1 MSEHQ
6 VLARK
11 YRSQSLDE
19 LVGQEVLVT
28 TLANAIKQNRLAH
41 AYLFTGIRGVG
52 KTSTARILAKSLN
65 CVGADG
71 SATAPQ
77 VKPCGTCGHCVAIA
91 ESRHM
96 DVIEMDAA
104 SHTGVDD
111 IREIIEGAKY
121 KPTSARFKVYIID
134 EVHMLSKSAF
144 NALLKT
150 LEEPPPFVKFIFA
163 TTEIRKVPATILSR
177 CQRFDLARIPQA
189 DLARH
194 LRKIA
199 DLEGVKIDEDAI
211 GVIAKVADGS
221 ARDGLSFLDQ
231 AIANCDGTIT
241 ADKISASLGLAG
253 KGVAFDIFEAV
264 IGGDMS
270 AVGKSL
276 DVLRASSAEPSLLL
290 ADLLEITHYIT
301 RVKLANGM
309 ERTLPLTPDEQKK
322 VAAFAGRL
330 SIAQLARIWQMLVK
344 GFTELPIAPSESA
357 ALEMILI
364 RVAYA
369 GLLPTPAEILA
380 KVESE
385 TSGEVQKKNN

>member
-1 MSEHQ
+1 MSTHQ

-11 YRSQSLDE
+11 YRSQSLEE

-28 TLANAIKQNRLAH
+28 TLTNAIKQNRLAH

-71 SATAPQ
+71 NLTVPQ
-77 VKPCGTCGHCVAIA
+77 VMPCGKCVHCAAIA

-189 DLARH
+189 DLAAH
-194 LRKIA
+194 FKKIA
-199 DLEGVKIDEDAI
+199 ALEGVNIDDEAI
-211 GVIAKVADGS
+211 SVIAKVADGS

-231 AIANCDGTIT
+231 AIANCDGAIT
-241 ADKISASLGLAG
+241 ADKIAASLGLVG
-253 KGVAFDIFEAV
+253 KGVAFDTFEAV
-264 IGGDMS
+264 IGGDMELL
-270 AVGKSL
+270 GKSL
-276 DVLRASSAEPSLLL
+276 TLLRASSAEPSLLL
-290 ADLLEITHYIT
+290 SDLLEITHLIT
-301 RVKLANGM
+301 RVKLAKGT
-309 ERTLPLTPDEQKK
+309 EHTLPLTPDEQKK
-322 VAAFAGRL
+322 IARL
-330 SIAQLARIWQMLVK
+330 SDKLTIAQLARIWQMLVK
-344 GFTELPIAPSESA
+344 GFAELPLAPSESA

-369 GLLPTPAEILA
+369 GMLPTPAEILA